1 MRISYFKTN
10 EREKRKVN
18 GIIMNCLVQ
27 ILGAYGKF
35 RHLYHWMN
43 KLSPIGYII
52 ISQGKVYRKY
62 RSEVASSISRQVIK
76 SATVGCNEVHMTSP
90 NNYRIYFFQL
100 NLKQSVPLV
109 DAGVHWRIS
118 LHKGVNFS

>member
-1 MRISYFKTN
+1 
-10 EREKRKVN
+10 
-18 GIIMNCLVQ
+18 MNCLIQ
-27 ILGAYGKF
+27 IEILYGKF
-35 RHLYHWMN
+35 RHLYRWMN
-43 KLSPIGYII
+43 KFCPIGYII
-52 ISQGKVYRKY
+52 ISQGKVYETHG
-62 RSEVASSISRQVIK
+62 SEVASSISQQVIK

-90 NNYRIYFFQL
+90 KNYRIYLLQF